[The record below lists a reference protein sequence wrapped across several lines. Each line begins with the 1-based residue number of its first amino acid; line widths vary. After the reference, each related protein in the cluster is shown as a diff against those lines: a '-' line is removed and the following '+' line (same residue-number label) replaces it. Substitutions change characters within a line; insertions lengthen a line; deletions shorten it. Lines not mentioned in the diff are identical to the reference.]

1 MYINFVKFGKS
12 FAVKQ
17 DGWSKLHACS
27 MFVAQ
32 FIISAILLQ
41 VTTFFH
47 EFQSL
52 TGFAYS
58 SKFRVLKTF
67 EVFKDR
73 IPSPVSF
80 DVALPVSFEDDFS
93 VVMLWISH
101 MSFLFVYFWFWWS
114 FEHKDNIIW
123 LTNRWRVYEKWYVL
137 ERNLMTKNF
146 LGLIGNTFRKENESS
161 TILIHK

>member
-1 MYINFVKFGKS
+1 MYINFVKFGIS
-12 FAVKQ
+12 FALKQ
-17 DGWSKLHACS
+17 DGWSILHACS
-27 MFVAQ
+27 MFAAQ

-47 EFQSL
+47 EFQYL

-93 VVMLWISH
+93 VVML
-101 MSFLFVYFWFWWS
+101 
-114 FEHKDNIIW
+114 
-123 LTNRWRVYEKWYVL
+123 
-137 ERNLMTKNF
+137 
-146 LGLIGNTFRKENESS
+146 
-161 TILIHK
+161 

>member
-1 MYINFVKFGKS
+1 MYINFVKFGIS
-12 FAVKQ
+12 FALKQ
-17 DGWSKLHACS
+17 DGWSILHACS

-47 EFQSL
+47 EFQYL

-80 DVALPVSFEDDFS
+80 DVALPVNFEDDFS
-93 VVMLWISH
+93 VVML
-101 MSFLFVYFWFWWS
+101 
-114 FEHKDNIIW
+114 
-123 LTNRWRVYEKWYVL
+123 
-137 ERNLMTKNF
+137 
-146 LGLIGNTFRKENESS
+146 
-161 TILIHK
+161 